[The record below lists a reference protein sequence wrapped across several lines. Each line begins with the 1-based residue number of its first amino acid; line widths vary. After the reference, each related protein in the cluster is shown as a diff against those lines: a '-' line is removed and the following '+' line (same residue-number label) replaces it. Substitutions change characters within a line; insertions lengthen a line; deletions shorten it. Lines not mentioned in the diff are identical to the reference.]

1 MAPSNSGG
9 GLINAGE
16 DASKIWGSAA
26 PINAGAGAGAAGP
39 VGRIFLGL
47 APPNSGGGLINAGED
62 ARQIWG
68 SAVPIVAGAGAGAA

>member
-1 MAPSNSGG
+1 
-9 GLINAGE
+9 
-16 DASKIWGSAA
+16 
-26 PINAGAGAGAAGP
+26 

-68 SAVPIVAGAGAGAA
+68 SAVPIVAGAGAA